1 MFAAML
7 GGCNY
12 FVSTLQIMQKKYYS
26 NFDEI
31 LSDPHAFSD
40 PIQELNVSNGR
51 EGYLEIEGIYRA
63 KGKVSVTW
71 ANTYFH
77 EINATQ
83 ELKVDVSESGE
94 YAVTLRALGV
104 PAATRLRF
112 EAGASR
118 NEVTLTSGKKFHS
131 IGRVRLEA
139 GKQSFALTLLE
150 TADLDKIEKMGLWWA
165 SKGQA
170 HRPTLST
177 SNHSH
182 DRPQTQESS
191 MDFYL

>member
-1 MFAAML
+1 
-7 GGCNY
+7 
-12 FVSTLQIMQKKYYS
+12 MQKKYYS

-94 YAVTLRALGV
+94 YVVTLRALGV
-104 PAATRLRF
+104 PAARDGSRLRSP
-112 EAGASR
+112 ADVAAP
-118 NEVTLTSGKKFHS
+118 LKYYIIKLKKYF
-131 IGRVRLEA
+131 L
-139 GKQSFALTLLE
+139 FLF
-150 TADLDKIEKMGLWWA
+150 LWM
-165 SKGQA
+165 KK
-170 HRPTLST
+170 TI
-177 SNHSH
+177 
-182 DRPQTQESS
+182 
-191 MDFYL
+191 F